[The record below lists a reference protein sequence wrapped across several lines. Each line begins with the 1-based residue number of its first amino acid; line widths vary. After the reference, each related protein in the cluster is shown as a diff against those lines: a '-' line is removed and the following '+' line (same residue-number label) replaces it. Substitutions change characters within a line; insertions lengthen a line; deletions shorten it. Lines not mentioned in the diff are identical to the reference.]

1 MGHPK
6 ADEAPPYENLGKI
19 LHSARLPNIHLKLSG
34 FHYSSPNRFEYP
46 YADSTRIVQ
55 AIYNAYGPSRLHWGS
70 DFPVVGQFLTY
81 RHTLDAV
88 RVHCPFIPA
97 ADLDM
102 ILGTGLAALLAKA
115 PHAPPA

>member
-1 MGHPK
+1 
-6 ADEAPPYENLGKI
+6 
-19 LHSARLPNIHLKLSG
+19 
-34 FHYSSPNRFEYP
+34 
-46 YADSTRIVQ
+46 
-55 AIYNAYGPSRLHWGS
+55 
-70 DFPVVGQFLTY
+70 VVGQFLTY